1 MKLYYII
8 CIVFALTILL
18 WLIFIFVKKNIL
30 EIFWM
35 VNLVKK
41 NIEVRIFPGK
51 MDRNDNGEKIA
62 SINKIESNMGIR
74 RFIYNEELEFI
85 NNFKKMLIQYGYGD
99 DIKIKVNDSSCSVI
113 LDMLRCEYSFWKK
126 QNPAADNKHKE
137 T

>member
-1 MKLYYII
+1 
-8 CIVFALTILL
+8 
-18 WLIFIFVKKNIL
+18 
-30 EIFWM
+30 M

-51 MDRNDNGEKIA
+51 MDCNDNGEKIA
-62 SINKIESNMGIR
+62 SINKIESNIGIK

-113 LDMLRCEYSFWKK
+113 LNMSRCEYPFLEKAESSSRQQAQKDLITAFKRY
-126 QNPAADNKHKE
+126 DIHI
-137 T
+137 